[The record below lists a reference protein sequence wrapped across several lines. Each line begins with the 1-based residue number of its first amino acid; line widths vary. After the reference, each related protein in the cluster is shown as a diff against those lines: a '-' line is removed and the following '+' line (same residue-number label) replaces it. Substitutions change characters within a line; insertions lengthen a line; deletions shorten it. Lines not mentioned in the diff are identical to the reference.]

1 MAKTTSAQT
10 AALNARVG
18 HACRELKL
26 PTVRRLFETMCDEAV
41 RKQQT
46 VRELLAELFEAEL
59 EERLTR
65 RVTRRLKEASF
76 PRIKTIDDFDF
87 KRAPDVPAATI
98 HELLSG
104 RYAHAAEG
112 VIFVG
117 DSGSGKTH
125 LATALGIAAC
135 HQGCRVRFSTAANLV
150 NDLVEAKD
158 ARSLGS
164 MVRRYA
170 RYDILIL
177 DDLGYLP
184 LQNHE
189 AELLFQVIAERCE
202 QRSIIVTTNLP
213 FSEFT
218 KVFCD
223 KRLCAAVL
231 DRLTH
236 NAHIIDTGTKTKR
249 APKSTPA
256 SRRGRKGGRPEL
268 DQPHPE

>member
-1 MAKTTSAQT
+1 MGKRTNAQT
-10 AALNARVG
+10 AAFNARIEA
-18 HACRELKL
+18 ACRQLRL
-26 PTVRRLFETMCDEAV
+26 PTVRRLFDRMCDEAT

-46 VRELLAELFEAEL
+46 PREVLAELLEAEL
-59 EERLTR
+59 EERLAR
-65 RVTRRLKEASF
+65 RVARRLREAVF
-76 PRIKTIDDFDF
+76 PRNKSIDDFDF
-87 KRAPDVPAATI
+87 GKSPEVPAPTV

-104 RYAHAAEG
+104 RYIDAAEG

-117 DSGSGKTH
+117 DSGTGKSH

-135 HQGCRVRFSTAANLV
+135 QQGRRVRFVTAANIV

-158 ARSLGS
+158 SRALGS

-170 RYDILIL
+170 RFDLLII

-184 LQNHE
+184 LANHE
-189 AELLFQVIAERCE
+189 AELLFQVLAERTE
-202 QRSIIVTTNLP
+202 RRSIVVTTNLP

-218 KVFCD
+218 KVFAD

-236 NAHIIDTGTKTKR
+236 NAHIIDTGRETKR
-249 APKSTPA
+249 QPKSTPV
-256 SRRGRKGGRPEL
+256 RRQRTKGGRSGR
-268 DQPHPE
+268 DQPQPT